1 MQWMWDYKIC
11 EWGGS
16 YATVWE
22 CMNERI
28 GIYGGCGI
36 MVSARSLGLMPL
48 YEECMSKCIGRYGG
62 CGITESV
69 SGFGSTLLYKQCM
82 CELIVVYAW

>member
-1 MQWMWDYKIC
+1 
-11 EWGGS
+11 
-16 YATVWE
+16 
-22 CMNERI
+22 
-28 GIYGGCGI
+28 